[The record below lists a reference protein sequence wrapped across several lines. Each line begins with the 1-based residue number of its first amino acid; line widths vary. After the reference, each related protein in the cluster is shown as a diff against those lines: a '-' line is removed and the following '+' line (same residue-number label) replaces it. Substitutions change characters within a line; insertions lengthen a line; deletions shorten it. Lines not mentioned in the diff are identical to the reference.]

1 MALLTTADY
10 PAIRAALDVS
20 LTARD
25 LPDSVIGLA
34 IYVGAAE
41 AEVLVRDPLAAS
53 RTGAEQ
59 QHLVNAAVFLT
70 AALLAPALPDLTSE
84 HFAEYS
90 YNRNVDWLARA
101 ADLRRRFEAELAA
114 VLAPDDA
121 ATYNRPT
128 MFTAASGTRGL

>member
-41 AEVLVRDPLAAS
+41 AEVLVRDPVAAS
-53 RTGAEQ
+53 RIGAEK

-70 AALLAPALPDLTSE
+70 AAYLAPALPALTKE
-84 HFAEYS
+84 RFAEYS
-90 YNRNVDWLARA
+90 YEQEVDWLARA

-114 VLAPDDA
+114 VLAPNDA
-121 ATYNRPT
+121 ATYSRPT
-128 MFTAASGTRGL
+128 MFTTAAGTRGL